1 MQLDDAYLSVLREF
15 VMLVGADANALELDS
30 EVSFEF
36 DGMLAFIFMH
46 PVQEA
51 AVVDVEI
58 LQLRE
63 PQSESVNLE
72 RMLLLHQLNSITRFT
87 HGAQAFVS
95 VDNMLMISQSLP
107 VQGLNGQQLA
117 DLMGQLLDTAANLRD
132 TWSDLR
138 SLIDQA
144 GKNLQSATG
153 SVSSINSSQFA

>member
-1 MQLDDAYLSVLREF
+1 MQIDDVYLSVLREF
-15 VMLVGADANALELDS
+15 VKLVGADSNALELGS

-46 PVQEA
+46 PLEEA

-63 PQSESVNLE
+63 PQSEPVNLE
-72 RMLLLHQLNSITRFT
+72 RLLLLHQLNSITRFT

-95 VDNMLMISQSLP
+95 VDNMLMISHSLP
-107 VQGLNGQQLA
+107 VEGLSGQKLA

-132 TWSDLR
+132 TWGDLR
-138 SLIDQA
+138 SLMDQA
-144 GKNLQSATG
+144 GQSLQSVNAPG
-153 SVSSINSSQFA
+153 SSFNPSQFA

>member
-1 MQLDDAYLSVLREF
+1 MQIDDVYLSVLREF
-15 VMLVGADANALELDS
+15 VNLVGADASSLDLDS

-46 PVQEA
+46 PVREA

-63 PQSESVNLE
+63 PQSEPVNLE

-107 VQGLNGQQLA
+107 VEGLTGQQLA
-117 DLMGQLLDTAANLRD
+117 DLVGQLLDTASNLRD
-132 TWSDLR
+132 TWGDLR
-138 SLIDQA
+138 SLMDQA
-144 GKNLQSATG
+144 GKSLQSASALT
-153 SVSSINSSQFA
+153 SNLNPSQFA

>member
-1 MQLDDAYLSVLREF
+1 MQLDDVYLSVLREF
-15 VMLVGADANALELDS
+15 VQLVGADSDSLELGS

-46 PVQEA
+46 PLQEA
-51 AVVDVEI
+51 TVVDVEI

-63 PQSESVNLE
+63 PLSEPVNLE

-107 VQGLNGQQLA
+107 VEGLSGQKLA
-117 DLMGQLLDTAANLRD
+117 DLMGQLLDTASNLRD
-132 TWSDLR
+132 TWGNLR
-138 SLIDQA
+138 SLMDQA
-144 GKNLQSATG
+144 GQRLQSGNAPA
-153 SVSSINSSQFA
+153 SSFNPSQFA